1 MNPVLQ
7 RISQAFGAR
16 RVARVYCNT
25 VKQLR
30 FMEGQ
35 THAREMARHK
45 GKPQYPEYVA
55 WVERR
60 AVG

>member
-1 MNPVLQ
+1 MNAILQ

-16 RVARVYCNT
+16 RVARVYRDT

-30 FMEGQ
+30 FLEGQ

-55 WVERR
+55 WAARR